1 MVSEGCDIRY
11 HALAF
16 CTAGIESTTIPQAW
30 FEVVPECATYIPP
43 NRLPTPCSTAHN
55 KHHLH
60 LDTVAKAPPLCYH
73 IHTSGASGTDA
84 GTSWVDGRG
93 GRGGRGSRRHSVM
106 QQCARRA
113 RGGVGAHHLQPVKW
127 YQSRYHFCSCVST
140 WYDRRYRLLRS
151 WIRGTNLGTTC
162 STRGYVVR
170 T

>member
-84 GTSWVDGRG
+84 GTSWVDWAAGEGEAVDVTVLCNSVRG
-93 GRGGRGSRRHSVM
+93 GTEVLREVETRGGTSAE
-106 QQCARRA
+106 QQQQLERI
-113 RGGVGAHHLQPVKW
+113 GAEVEA
-127 YQSRYHFCSCVST
+127 
-140 WYDRRYRLLRS
+140 RLLAQRE
-151 WIRGTNLGTTC
+151 LGEAECTAREEELEHTIY
-162 STRGYVVR
+162 SQ
-170 T
+170 